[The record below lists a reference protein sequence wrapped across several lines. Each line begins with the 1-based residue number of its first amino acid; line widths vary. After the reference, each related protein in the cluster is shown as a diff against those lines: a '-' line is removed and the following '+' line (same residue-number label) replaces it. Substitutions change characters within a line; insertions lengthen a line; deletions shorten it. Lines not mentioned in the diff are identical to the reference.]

1 MHSIAATICICAF
14 YYEKQIHIFIF
25 LYRFVLFNMFAS
37 QFFQFYRSSVFFSFQ
52 FFCFVIF
59 YTMIGIL
66 PVYIRFL
73 CLLFTMYTKYIEAI
87 YIYKC
92 ITYFKNWI
100 HIISRQTSLQYCHS
114 YYTLYYM
121 KKLWIYIPMC
131 VEALQK
137 QFSLN
142 TFYQKIY
149 VWKCRIGFSFWT
161 TMSIKLEMKIYLL
174 FISRK
179 KRHCLFSKLSVC
191 KSRKKLLFSIS
202 HCCMVPKQLF
212 GSNFG

>member
-1 MHSIAATICICAF
+1 
-14 YYEKQIHIFIF
+14 
-25 LYRFVLFNMFAS
+25 
-37 QFFQFYRSSVFFSFQ
+37 
-52 FFCFVIF
+52 
-59 YTMIGIL
+59 
-66 PVYIRFL
+66 
-73 CLLFTMYTKYIEAI
+73 
-87 YIYKC
+87 
-92 ITYFKNWI
+92 
-100 HIISRQTSLQYCHS
+100 
-114 YYTLYYM
+114 
-121 KKLWIYIPMC
+121 MC

-191 KSRKKLLFSIS
+191 KSRKKTVVFYKPLLYGSKTIVWEQLWVERNVSIMFILRMCVS
-202 HCCMVPKQLF
+202 LYH
-212 GSNFG
+212 